1 MSSEDI
7 KKVQML
13 QQQLLLLEEHLRAYK
28 QRLIEVDS
36 ALKIMNQVKEKGEEY
51 AYQFLGANVMIKR
64 KIDDLI
70 NELSEDKEILKE
82 RVKTLETQA
91 REIRRQLAELTKKL
105 EATRAVQGA

>member
-7 KKVQML
+7 RRAQML
-13 QQQLLLLEEHLRAYK
+13 QQQLLLLEEHLRVYK
-28 QRLIEVDS
+28 QRLIEVDN

-51 AYQFLGANVMIKR
+51 AFQFLGANVMVKR

-70 NELSEDKEILKE
+70 NEISEDKEVLKE

-91 REIRRQLAELTKKL
+91 REIRRRLAEITKKL
-105 EATRAVQGA
+105 EAARATQGA